1 MKETKAQK
9 QARIKAAEFEAKL
22 AYQEELIAAY
32 PAAVVSILERAC
44 KVGFELTVSDGKFK
58 VVDHSNRSEVVARL
72 GVQYTEEDQNNLE
85 DLTYEVQHKE
95 AIQLESQ
102 RNFQLR
108 QQALA
113 KLTPEEL
120 KAFGIQ

>member
-9 QARIKAAEFEAKL
+9 QARIEAAEL
-22 AYQEELIAAY
+22 AHQEELIAAY
-32 PAAVVSILERAC
+32 PAAVVSVLERAC

-72 GVQYTEEDQNNLE
+72 GVQYTDEDQGSLE
-85 DLTYEVQHKE
+85 DLTYEVENKE
-95 AIQLESQ
+95 TLQRESQ